1 MIKKGIFLA
10 GGKGSRMSPLTKSVN
25 KQLLPIYDKPLIFYP
40 LSILMLAK
48 IKDILIIVNKG
59 QLDQYKKLI
68 PNGNNLGIKISY
80 LEQDKPRGLPDAFV
94 LGEKFIGKESVAMIL
109 GDNFFYGQNLTS
121 KLLECAKI
129 KKGAKVLLHS
139 VHKPELF
146 GVAKV
151 DKNNKRIRVVHLDK
165 VVKSSR
171 SIDIINYLINKKKL
185 KNIYFI
191 IGSDNLI
198 NFHKWKGWK
207 KIAKLTKLIVFSRKG
222 YDRNSK
228 KSIVA
233 KYLKNKIIFIN
244 NKPIIISSSKLR
256 KQTQTYY

>member
-1 MIKKGIFLA
+1 MA
-10 GGKGSRMSPLTKSVN
+10 
-25 KQLLPIYDKPLIFYP
+25 KPLKK
-40 LSILMLAK
+40 SIGLLGGSFDPAHIGHLTISK
-48 IKDILIIVNKG
+48 IAINRI
-59 QLDQYKKLI
+59 KL
-68 PNGNNLGIKISY
+68 N
-80 LEQDKPRGLPDAFV
+80 
-94 LGEKFIGKESVAMIL
+94 
-109 GDNFFYGQNLTS
+109 
-121 KLLECAKI
+121 
-129 KKGAKVLLHS
+129 KVLWIVTKKNPFKNRPLYS
-139 VHKPELF
+139 LAQRMNKAKE
-146 GVAKV
+146 VAK
-151 DKNNKRIRVVHLDK
+151 NIKRIRVVHLDK

-207 KIAKLTKLIVFSRKG
+207 KIVKLTKLIVFSRKG